1 MIMASF
7 IQLYLFLLLHKM
19 LFASGAENGTQ
30 YDNQMDLNAPFET
43 KLEHMQLKYDNIIRN
58 LQDMVT
64 ESTLL
69 MEQKMNGM
77 RKDFDSET
85 REKSE
90 RIKQLEEKL
99 EMQRKIFQDEIVYL
113 KQKLD
118 ASTQDRRGKIS
129 KSKWF

>member
-1 MIMASF
+1 MNMATF
-7 IQLYLFLLLHKM
+7 IQFYFLLLLHNM
-19 LFASGAENGTQ
+19 LIASSAENGTQ

-43 KLEHMQLKYDNIIRN
+43 KLDHMQLKYDNIIRS

-64 ESTLL
+64 ESTTL
-69 MEQKMNGM
+69 MEQKMNCM

-85 REKSE
+85 REKSD

-129 KSKWF
+129 KCK

>member
-1 MIMASF
+1 MNMASF
-7 IQLYLFLLLHKM
+7 IQFYLLLLLHNM
-19 LFASGAENGTQ
+19 LIALCAENGTQ
-30 YDNQMDLNAPFET
+30 YDKQMVLNAPLET
-43 KLEHMQLKYDNIIRN
+43 KLEHMQLKYDNIIRS

-64 ESTLL
+64 DSTLL

-77 RKDFDSET
+77 RKDFDSEI
-85 REKSE
+85 REKSD

-99 EMQRKIFQDEIVYL
+99 EMQRKVFQDEIVNL

-129 KSKWF
+129 KCK